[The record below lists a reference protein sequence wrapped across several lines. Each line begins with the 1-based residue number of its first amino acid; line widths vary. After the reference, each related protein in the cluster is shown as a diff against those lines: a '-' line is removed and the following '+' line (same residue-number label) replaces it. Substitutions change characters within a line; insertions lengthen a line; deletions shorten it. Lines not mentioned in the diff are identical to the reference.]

1 MVGMGGY
8 TADSPGPLSRRDAVF
23 VIQPG
28 CLLKAHLPDIW
39 VPNTHPWKQILSEG
53 GGGHS

>member
-1 MVGMGGY
+1 MVEMGGY